1 MKAKKL
7 PQAANTF
14 GGPNNNAYREVFQM
28 TTVRRGIPA
37 LFLGALLCLLLLL
50 CLTPS
55 AWADGSTVADLQTAI
70 NSGNASF
77 TLTDDMTISDG
88 FFDGR
93 YGLTLIVP
101 TDKTLTVTGGTA
113 ELYGLT
119 LTGGTV
125 KISGGTFRVNE
136 KFTYN
141 SGTVEV
147 LGECFNLFPAADILP
162 NNTGVITYPD
172 GEGVTALRFAPKND
186 SEFADAVAAIN
197 DLADNFD
204 ANVEIQTD
212 LTLTGMHVL
221 THRTFL
227 YVFDTLTLA
236 SGSQL
241 VYDKCGG
248 SVSVQYPNGA
258 DKGGEIINN
267 GALLAN
273 GVNLA
278 SGCLLRSTAITE
290 VDSLD
295 LGGNVEIDGGRFL
308 VRNKLNTNGG
318 TAKIYNGFNLFPAAD
333 ILPNNTGVITYP
345 NGTVETN
352 LSFKPTNDS
361 EFAAAVASI
370 NGMADNFVGNINMQK
385 NTELTGKHTLT
396 HKTFLYVNAEL
407 MLASGSQLVYDNC
420 GGSVSLQNSN
430 PGGSGGAINNEGVM
444 LVNSI
449 SLMPGCLLRSS
460 NVMETSELRFGSEES
475 AGGEAI
481 VDGGIFRV
489 NQKLMCSGG
498 TITISGKCF
507 NAFPAADVLALTNF
521 SQVFSYASEDLKT
534 NLLFKANNA
543 SEFAAALS
551 TINDL
556 TDRFI
561 ADLQINGRCDLEGE
575 NTFRHKAEIR
585 VNADRGGSLH
595 LAQDALLANNGNGGN
610 VFIENHSNSQN
621 AAVSEIYGE
630 LNTNGLSL
638 ASGCELKVGENGWV
652 KTHDRLNIP
661 EGAKL
666 ILEKGQLQLM
676 DNSVAE
682 VGGTL
687 VNGGFIDMHQRS
699 GSAPRLL
706 IDGGNY
712 SGGGRLGVKDIVNP
726 DSYFSGLDLTSYVKM
741 TDGVGTQYILVD
753 ADLILPN
760 DLTTIE
766 SGAFAGDTFK
776 SVYISP
782 NVTVIED
789 DAFAGMSGLT
799 IYGFPKTEAQ
809 GFAEAMGYTFVN
821 VG

>member
-77 TLTDDMTISDG
+77 TLTGNLTIPKDTMIRTQSTKVVVPEG
-88 FFDGR
+88 K
-93 YGLTLIVP
+93 TLIM
-101 TDKTLTVTGGTA
+101 DGGILEA
-113 ELYGLT
+113 SKLRLE
-119 LTGGTV
+119 GG
-125 KISGGTFRVNE
+125 KIEVRNDSIFRVNE
-136 KFTYN
+136 EFEY
-141 SGTVEV
+141 SGGTVEV
-147 LGECFNLFPAADILP
+147 YKGFNLFPAADILP

-197 DLADNFD
+197 NLADNFE

-258 DKGGEIINN
+258 DKGGKIINN

-318 TAKIYNGFNLFPAAD
+318 TVKVYNSFNLFPAAD
-333 ILPNNTGVITYP
+333 ILPDNTGVFSYP

-370 NGMADNFVGNINMQK
+370 NGMAENFVGNINMQN

-407 MLASGSQLVYDNC
+407 KLASGSQLVYDNC

-561 ADLQINGRCDLEGE
+561 ADLQINGRCDLEDE
-575 NTFRHKAEIR
+575 NIFRHKAEIR

-661 EGAKL
+661 EDAKL
-666 ILEKGQLQLM
+666 TITKGQMHLM
-676 DNSVAE
+676 DNSVAT

-687 VNGGFIDMHQRS
+687 ENNGYMSLRNRI
-699 GSAPRLL
+699 GSNPRLV
-706 IDGGNY
+706 IDGGTY
-712 SGGGRLGVKDIVNP
+712 SGDGRIDVEDTVDP
-726 DSYFSGLDLTSYVKM
+726 DSYFSGLNLDLFTEVPGNNAAIYLPIKI
-741 TDGVGTQYILVD
+741 DLV
-753 ADLILPN
+753 LPTG
-760 DLTTIE
+760 LTEI
-766 SGAFAGDTFK
+766 GAQAFANDTFA
-776 SVYISP
+776 SIFIP
-782 NVTVIED
+782 PTVTAIAD

-799 IYGFPKTEAQ
+799 IFGFPGTAAQ
-809 GFAEAMGYTFVN
+809 NVTGDSFTFIS